1 MDESITTIQAV
12 TSLAFRKTETFDLG
26 PLHGRDA
33 REMPGIVRFRRFRAS
48 DIWFRHT
55 KLAKNCLGFVGR
67 RRWVSGTAY
76 ESWFESPALDM
87 IVVREAI

>member
-1 MDESITTIQAV
+1 MGESITTIQAV
-12 TSLAFRKTETFDLG
+12 TSLAFCKTETFDLG

-55 KLAKNCLGFVGR
+55 KLAKNCLDLLAGEDG
-67 RRWVSGTAY
+67 Y
-76 ESWFESPALDM
+76 PALHM
-87 IVVREAI
+87 RVGLNHRLLT